1 MQKIGAQYVLKKITD
16 TVMAPPAEK
25 PPVAPEAQV
34 QRPGKD
40 MDGQMISDENGQT
53 IGRAFRLPGV
63 ALYVVATGT
72 MPNEDE
78 LKRCL
83 AEANPRTFLHTEDGR
98 LTGVIFV
105 PDASHFPK
113 RVVGGRADDV

>member
-1 MQKIGAQYVLKKITD
+1 MQKIGTQYVLRKIKD
-16 TVMAPPAEK
+16 QVMAPPPEK
-25 PPVAPEAQV
+25 QPGVPEAQV
-34 QRPGKD
+34 ERPGKD
-40 MDGQMISDENGQT
+40 IDGQIINDENGQT

-83 AEANPRTFLHTEDGR
+83 ADPNPRTFLHTEDGR